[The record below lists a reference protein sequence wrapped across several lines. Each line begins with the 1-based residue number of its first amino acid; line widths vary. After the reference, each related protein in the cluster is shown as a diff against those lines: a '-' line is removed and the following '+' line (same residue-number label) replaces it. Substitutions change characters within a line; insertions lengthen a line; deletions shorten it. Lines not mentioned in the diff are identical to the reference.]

1 MTSLDSTTTFL
12 LLLGVVS
19 LCFRSSVAASDQ
31 RKQYTNDEREKLLE
45 LRKKAIA
52 EMAAE
57 RKLPSEE
64 EHNKMLD
71 SHLPL
76 FKPYDEIQVFGPSSF
91 PKPTDISYNAEDVDS
106 QGKYLGNNPTND
118 DSGEIFPHMKPV
130 LGVHRPDRDAIL
142 AQFSEFP
149 FSRFLVFIQSV
160 RDGGFEGDIVLAIS
174 SVDFRKKQIRQ
185 YLSSPGIV
193 VYTPDLQCYTL
204 EGEGTESMK
213 GGSRLC
219 HANNIYARKN
229 RARDAEDNNVTAIP
243 DPRTPRTIQT
253 MRYEFYWIM
262 AQNYEPHSWILLVDA
277 RDTYFQSNPFTD
289 VPRKTDPSGES
300 GVLYFFGENMEATR
314 LGQSKHNQNWLTAA
328 YGSSVAKDLSDRPT
342 ICSGTTMGEQVRQY
356 IGTSTTS
363 LLFLRRYM
371 CMERIT
377 NKQQTK
383 IFSFLV
389 NVQVAVDAYL
399 RAMVAEADQTKVTI
413 PGADQGFHNFLY
425 YSNKLKNTLKIHD
438 IVVFDQGRGIVNNLG
453 ALRTD
458 ALNRWGNGKI
468 VQEKEEGRKRKL
480 TVLNWDGIP
489 SPVVHQYDRH
499 RELSD
504 YFFKQ
509 KSSEYLQK
517 WNKVKPN

>member
-31 RKQYTNDEREKLLE
+31 GKQYTNDEREKLLE

-76 FKPYDEIQVFGPSSF
+76 FEPYDEIQVFGPSSF
-91 PKPTDISYNAEDVDS
+91 PKPTDISYNAGDVDS

-342 ICSGTTMGEQVRQY
+342 ICSGTTMGEQV
-356 IGTSTTS
+356 
-363 LLFLRRYM
+363 
-371 CMERIT
+371 
-377 NKQQTK
+377 
-383 IFSFLV
+383 
-389 NVQVAVDAYL
+389 AVDAYL